1 MSWELAEYNLAAVV
15 LLATFWLLIARRVG
29 AGVNGYAFQSIVL
42 GLVCMAA
49 FLQSGLWHLLALALT
64 TVAIKGVLI
73 PVVLRRQV
81 RSTVYAKRETSYHVG
96 FPTALLAGAALSVAG
111 FVAGNRLPLVK
122 DVLGQPVLGV
132 AIAVVLIGFFM
143 TMARREA
150 VMQLTGLLVAD
161 NGLLL
166 LGLVLGAG
174 LPLLIDFAL
183 FGDVLVGAVVMGFLI
198 ARMHETVA
206 STDTS
211 ELTRLRG

>member
-1 MSWELAEYNLAAVV
+1 MSWQLAEYSLASVV
-15 LLATFWLLIARRVG
+15 LLATFWLLIARRIG
-29 AGVNGYAFQSIVL
+29 AAINGYAFQSIVL
-42 GLVCMAA
+42 ALVCLAA
-49 FLQSGLWHLLALALT
+49 YFQSGLLHLLALAIT
-64 TVAIKGVLI
+64 TVVIKGVLI
-73 PVVLRRQV
+73 PIVLRRQV
-81 RSTVYAKRETSYHVG
+81 RSSVYAKRETSYNIG
-96 FPTALLAGAALSVAG
+96 FPSALLVGAALSVAG
-111 FVAGNRLPLVK
+111 FVAGGRLPLVK

-132 AIAVVLIGFFM
+132 AIAVVLIGLFM

-150 VMQLTGLLVAD
+150 AMQLTGLLVAE

-183 FGDVLVGAVVMGFLI
+183 FLDVLVGAVVMGFLI